1 VEAESG
7 VLEVEMIEE
16 LMVELDVPLGV
27 VVRNNTRLL

>member
-16 LMVELDVPLGV
+16 LVVELDVPLGV

>member
-1 VEAESG
+1 MEAESG

-16 LMVELDVPLGV
+16 LVVELDVPLGV

>member
-1 VEAESG
+1 MEAESG